1 MICDDYCDND
11 EIDDNDEDDDDNG
24 DDGDVGDDDCDDECK
39 FITATLQ
46 CCQRQKLQDHL
57 NSQPHGTFYI
67 PLFSCP
73 SRLSLHL
80 ALQVRYCL
88 ILQFTLCAL
97 VGGFAEMMDRQV
109 CPHPEIVSIMRFA

>member
-1 MICDDYCDND
+1 MICDDHCDND
-11 EIDDNDEDDDDNG
+11 EIDDNDEDDDENG

-39 FITATLQ
+39 FITATFQ

-57 NSQPHGTFYI
+57 NSQPYGTFYI

-73 SRLSLHL
+73 SRFSHHL

-109 CPHPEIVSIMRFA
+109 CPHPAIAPIMCFA